1 MLRSHKLGVW
11 QEFQECW
18 AEYDDGSGTI
28 APEQLQSLLIRTDPP
43 LGLGRMA
50 TGRDVLKFVFNL
62 DIPLVNG
69 RVPFHR
75 TVYELVRNV
84 CETQIP
90 EVCSDTAQ
98 HRLCE
103 AASRTKNKHAEL
115 LHCIIFSRQCPD
127 QHGYTYSTTEAQH
140 KAAVH
145 IGIPSACRPCR
156 SQNSW
161 HDQCRQIKLTPART
175 AFLVKTGRNEAADR
189 PHDSQ
194 VLLISAG
201 G

>member
-1 MLRSHKLGVW
+1 MINDHQIRF
-11 QEFQECW
+11 QEFQEFW

-84 CETQIP
+84 SETQIP
-90 EVCSDTAQ
+90 EVLLRTYTAADCIISSQRRQLDMNYTVSGVLPWHLSDTDFTQ
-98 HRLCE
+98 VIP
-103 AASRTKNKHAEL
+103 HA
-115 LHCIIFSRQCPD
+115 
-127 QHGYTYSTTEAQH
+127 
-140 KAAVH
+140 
-145 IGIPSACRPCR
+145 
-156 SQNSW
+156 
-161 HDQCRQIKLTPART
+161 T
-175 AFLVKTGRNEAADR
+175 AWDGSFGM
-189 PHDSQ
+189 
-194 VLLISAG
+194 
-201 G
+201 